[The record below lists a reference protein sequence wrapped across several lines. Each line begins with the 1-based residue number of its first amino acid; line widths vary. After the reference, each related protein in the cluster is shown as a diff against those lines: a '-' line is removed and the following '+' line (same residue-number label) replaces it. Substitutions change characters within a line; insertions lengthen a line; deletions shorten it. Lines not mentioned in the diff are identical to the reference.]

1 MKESFTCLPDCEMK
15 KNIDRLINLI
25 PNINISSIEPMDF
38 VNLVADEIERLN
50 KIIENLPNQEEIEK
64 ILAAWIIPTT
74 LGLRYKLSRN
84 IAKRIGTL
92 NE

>member
-1 MKESFTCLPDCEMK
+1 MEKQLSEIRKALA
-15 KNIDRLINLI
+15 RLADLI
-25 PNINISSIEPMDF
+25 PNGAIMSTIADADF
-38 VNLVADEIERLN
+38 FNLVADEIERLN
-50 KIIENLPNQEEIEK
+50 IIIENLPNQEEIEK
-64 ILAAWIIPTT
+64 ILAAWLIPTT